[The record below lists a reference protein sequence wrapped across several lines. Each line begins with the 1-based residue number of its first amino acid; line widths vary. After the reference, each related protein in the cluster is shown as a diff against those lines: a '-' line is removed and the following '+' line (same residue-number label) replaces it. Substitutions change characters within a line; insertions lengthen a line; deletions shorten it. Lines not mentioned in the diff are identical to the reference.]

1 MDVIAEFIMR
11 RAGIEC
17 PKEATKEE
25 GNAYSKKYHGTVRIA
40 GKIMNR
46 MIFQAIEEAA
56 DPIAIRAARR
66 FHPDFREVIYRSVVN
81 NPRLLQLVDTF
92 PLVAFNI
99 CLPPEN
105 WAEHCREEKIA
116 HQKEAI
122 QLVNQGARL
131 KRIAA
136 AMDTPLPLRR
146 LKPGCVG
153 FHMIPDLLFEDPRF
167 VLSHLPNSTVDARR
181 CLMAIEKAERK
192 NISPGFVRWVV
203 RNAPRFLGG
212 RYETHEFANGT
223 RRRYWLRSRVVTKNL
238 IDDLADFA
246 RACKRQE
253 AHVVRPFQESMSLRT
268 VMQLSEEWHD
278 AVKDTDGPQYTF
290 PAPWLPGGIVAG
302 YEFVPLTSSTD
313 LYQERAAMHNCVGT
327 YGEQVMDG
335 DCYIYSVR
343 HGEHRAATLEVV
355 KRDGVVG
362 IGQPRSACNKP
373 ASPEIAFA
381 AREWISRM
389 QGSRLD
395 KAA

>member
-1 MDVIAEFIMR
+1 V
-11 RAGIEC
+11 
-17 PKEATKEE
+17 
-25 GNAYSKKYHGTVRIA
+25 
-40 GKIMNR
+40 
-46 MIFQAIEEAA
+46 
-56 DPIAIRAARR
+56 
-66 FHPDFREVIYRSVVN
+66 
-81 NPRLLQLVDTF
+81 
-92 PLVAFNI
+92 
-99 CLPPEN
+99 
-105 WAEHCREEKIA
+105 A
-116 HQKEAI
+116 HQMEAI

-192 NISPGFVRWVV
+192 NIGPEFVRWVV
-203 RNAPRFLGG
+203 RNAPRFPGG
-212 RYETHEFANGT
+212 RYETFPLPFPDIPVRP
-223 RRRYWLRSRVVTKNL
+223 RRHWLSARVVTKNL

-246 RACKRQE
+246 RASKRQE

-290 PAPWLPGGIVAG
+290 PAPWLPGDIVAG

-313 LYQERAAMHNCVGT
+313 LYQEGAAMHNCVGT

-343 HGEHRAATLEVV
+343 QGEHRATTLEVV

-362 IGQPRSACNKP
+362 IGQLRSACNKP